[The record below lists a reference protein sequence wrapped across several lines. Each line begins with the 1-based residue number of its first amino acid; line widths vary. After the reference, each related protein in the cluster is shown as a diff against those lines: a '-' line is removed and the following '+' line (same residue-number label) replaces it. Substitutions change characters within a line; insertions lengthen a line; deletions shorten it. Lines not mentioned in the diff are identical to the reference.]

1 VLKFFSHP
9 KTQVAALALWAFML
23 PLWNLGMSVA
33 MFFLL
38 FVAVITSIQ
47 NKKFVLLPVLRN
59 PIYLSLLIVWALI
72 AFGLFRGGENSL
84 VLKEMKTL
92 LPLILAPLFLQNLS
106 PLTKN
111 DESFIWRVFF
121 ASVGLSAVVCVV
133 YAIVKYPL
141 PEPRS
146 ASLFISHIRFSLMA
160 VLGLIGAWR
169 MPGILPTYLK
179 LALTTVVCA
188 FFFFVG
194 TLTGWGLL
202 IVLIVFLFAS
212 KSKRNK
218 LIVVGGL
225 LTLASVLLF
234 FLSKNIDSTNFQPEQ
249 IQSARGEKYIH
260 QSSNFQTENGNR
272 IFVNIAPLELDSAW
286 VARTNSPLLQKDG
299 RGQLVQT
306 TLIRY
311 LASKGLTKDA
321 AGIQELSDTD
331 ISNILAG
338 NTNCN
343 EPQWNA
349 LEKRWHQIVFEYQ
362 TFQSGENS
370 SGHSIFQRLEYYK
383 GAQFIIERNFIF
395 GVGQGNVKSA
405 YSAAYKQ
412 TSPNLDEKVQHA
424 VHNQFLS
431 YWIAAGL
438 AAILSFL
445 LYFYFMWKQ
454 ARKHEIALAFV
465 ILALLS
471 CLTEDTLTTQP
482 GVAFFAFFSTLFF
495 FLPKKEN

>member
-1 VLKFFSHP
+1 MLKFFSLP
-9 KTQVAALALWAFML
+9 KTQLAALAVWAFML
-23 PLWNLGMSVA
+23 PFWNLGMSVA

-38 FVAVITSIQ
+38 FVAVVSAIEK
-47 NKKFVLLPVLRN
+47 KKFVFLPILRN
-59 PIYLSLLIVWALI
+59 PIYLSFLAVWFLILLGV
-72 AFGLFRGGENSL
+72 FRGGENNL
-84 VLKEMKTL
+84 IWKEIKTL
-92 LPLILAPLFLQNLS
+92 LPLVLAPLFLQNLNPIS
-106 PLTKN
+106 QSE
-111 DESFIWRVFF
+111 ESFIWKVFF
-121 ASVGLSAVVCVV
+121 SAVGISALICVV
-133 YAIVKYPL
+133 YATVKYPL

-160 VLGLIGAWR
+160 VLALIGAWGL
-169 MPGILPTYLK
+169 PGLISLRFK
-179 LALTTVVCA
+179 IALSSVVCL

-194 TLTGWGLL
+194 TLTGWGFLM
-202 IVLIVFLFAS
+202 VLIILLFAS

-218 LIVVGGL
+218 LIVVGSVF
-225 LTLASVLLF
+225 TLASVLLF
-234 FLSKNIDSTNFQPEQ
+234 FLSRNIDSTNFQPEQ

-272 IFVNIAPLELDSAW
+272 IFVNIAPIELDNAW
-286 VARTNSPLLQKDG
+286 VARTNRPLLQKDA

-311 LASKGLTKDA
+311 LASKGFTKDA
-321 AGIQELSDTD
+321 VGVQQLSDTD

-343 EPQWNA
+343 EPHWNA

-362 TFQSGENS
+362 TFQSGENP

-383 GAQFIIERNFIF
+383 GAKFIIERNFLF

-405 YSAAYKQ
+405 YSMAYKQ

-431 YWIAAGL
+431 YWIAAGF
-438 AAILSFL
+438 AAILCFVV
-445 LYFYFMWKQ
+445 YFYFMWKF
-454 ARKHEIALAFV
+454 ARKNTLALAFV
-465 ILALLS
+465 ILAFLS

-482 GVAFFAFFSTLFF
+482 GVAFFAFFSTFFF
-495 FLPKKEN
+495 FLPRKEN

>member
-1 VLKFFSHP
+1 MLKFFSHP

-23 PLWNLGMSVA
+23 PIWNVGMSVA

-38 FVAVITSIQ
+38 FVAVITSFQ

-59 PIYLSLLIVWALI
+59 PIYLSLLVVWTLL

-84 VLKEMKTL
+84 VLKEIKTL

-111 DESFIWRVFF
+111 DEAIIWKVFF
-121 ASVGLSAVVCVV
+121 ASVGLSALICVV
-133 YAIVKYPL
+133 YAVVKYPL

-160 VLGLIGAWR
+160 VLALIAAWR
-169 MPGILPTYLK
+169 IPNIVPAYVK
-179 LALTTVVCA
+179 IALTAIICS

-194 TLTGWGLL
+194 TLTGWGFL
-202 IVLIVFLFAS
+202 IVLIVLLFAS

-218 LIVVGGL
+218 FIVVGS
-225 LTLASVLLF
+225 TLAITSVLLF
-234 FLSKNIDSTNFQPEQ
+234 LLSQFNESN
-249 IQSARGEKYIH
+249 
-260 QSSNFQTENGNR
+260 NFQTENGNR
-272 IFVNIAPLELDSAW
+272 IFINIAPLELDSAW
-286 VARTNSPLLQKDG
+286 LARTNRPMLQKDA

-311 LASKGLTKDA
+311 LTSRGLTKDA
-321 AGIQELSDTD
+321 YGVQQLSDND

-338 NTNCN
+338 YTNCN
-343 EPQWNA
+343 EPNWNA

-362 TFQSGENS
+362 TFQSGENP

-383 GAQFIIERNFIF
+383 AAKFIIQRNMLW
-395 GVGQGNVKSA
+395 GVGQGNVKFN
-405 YSAAYKQ
+405 YNEAYKQ

-431 YWIAAGL
+431 YWIAAGMT
-438 AAILSFL
+438 AIISFL

-454 ARKHEIALAFV
+454 GSESEIAVAFV
-465 ILALLS
+465 ILAFLS

-482 GVAFFAFFSTLFF
+482 GVAFFAFFSTFFF
-495 FLPKKEN
+495 FLPKKIVSSST

>member
-1 VLKFFSHP
+1 MLKFFSHP

-23 PLWNLGMSVA
+23 PIWNVGMSVA

-59 PIYLSLLIVWALI
+59 PIYLSLLVVWTLI

-84 VLKEMKTL
+84 VLKEIKTL

-111 DESFIWRVFF
+111 DEAIIWRVFF
-121 ASVGLSAVVCVV
+121 ASVGLSALVCVV
-133 YAIVKYPL
+133 YAAFKYPL

-160 VLGLIGAWR
+160 VLALIAAWR
-169 MPGILPTYLK
+169 IPDIVPAYVK
-179 LALTTVVCA
+179 IALTAIICS

-194 TLTGWGLL
+194 TLTGWGFL
-202 IVLIVFLFAS
+202 IVLIVLLFAS

-218 LIVVGGL
+218 FIVVGS
-225 LTLASVLLF
+225 TLALTSVLF
-234 FLSKNIDSTNFQPEQ
+234 FLLSQFNE
-249 IQSARGEKYIH
+249 
-260 QSSNFQTENGNR
+260 SNSFQTENGNR
-272 IFVNIAPLELDSAW
+272 IFINIAPLELDSAW
-286 VARTNSPLLQKDG
+286 LARTNRPMLQKDA

-311 LASKGLTKDA
+311 LTSRGLTKDA
-321 AGIQELSDTD
+321 YGVQQLTDND
-331 ISNILAG
+331 ISNILEG
-338 NTNCN
+338 YTNCN
-343 EPQWNA
+343 EPNWNA

-362 TFQSGENS
+362 TFQSGENP

-383 GAQFIIERNFIF
+383 AAKFIIQRHLIW
-395 GVGQGNVKSA
+395 GVGQGNVKFN
-405 YSAAYKQ
+405 YSEAYKQ

-431 YWIAAGL
+431 YWIAAGM
-438 AAILSFL
+438 AAIISFL

-454 ARKHEIALAFV
+454 GSDSEIAVAFV
-465 ILALLS
+465 IIAFLS

-482 GVAFFAFFSTLFF
+482 GVAFFAFFSTFFF
-495 FLPKKEN
+495 FLPKKIVSSST

>member
-1 VLKFFSHP
+1 MLKFFSLP
-9 KTQVAALALWAFML
+9 KTQLIAIGLWAFML
-23 PLWNLGMSVA
+23 PLWNLGMSLA
-33 MFFLL
+33 MFCLL
-38 FVAVITSIQ
+38 LVSVASAIEK
-47 NKKFVLLPVLRN
+47 KKFIFLPVLKN
-59 PIYLSLLIVWALI
+59 PIYLSFLAAWFLILLGV
-72 AFGLFRGGENSL
+72 FRGGENNL
-84 VLKEMKTL
+84 LWKEIKTL
-92 LPLILAPLFLQNLS
+92 LPLVLAPLFLQNLS
-106 PLTKN
+106 PLTKK
-111 DESFIWRVFF
+111 DESIIWRVFF
-121 ASVGLSAVVCVV
+121 TSVGLSALVCVV

-146 ASLFISHIRFSLMA
+146 ASFFISHIRFSLMA
-160 VLGLIGAWR
+160 VLALIGAWR
-169 MPGILPTYLK
+169 IPDILPSYLK
-179 LALTTVVCA
+179 LALTGVVCS

-194 TLTGWGLL
+194 TLTGWGFL
-202 IVLIVFLFAS
+202 IVLITLLFAS

-218 LIVVGGL
+218 FIVVGSVF
-225 LTLASVLLF
+225 TFASVLFF
-234 FLSKNIDSTNFQPEQ
+234 FLSKNINSTNFQPEQ
-249 IQSARGEKYIH
+249 TQSARGEKYIH

-286 VARTNSPLLQKDG
+286 VARTNRPLLQKDG

-311 LASKGLTKDA
+311 LASKGLQKDA
-321 AGIQELSDTD
+321 AGIDQLSDTD

-338 NTNCN
+338 NTNYN
-343 EPQWNA
+343 EPLWNA

-362 TFQSGENS
+362 TFQSGENP
-370 SGHSIFQRLEYYK
+370 SGHSIFQRIEYYK
-383 GAQFIIERNFIF
+383 AAKFIIEKNLLF

-405 YSAAYKQ
+405 YREAYKQ
-412 TSPNLDEKVQHA
+412 ISPNLDEKVQHA

-438 AAILSFL
+438 AAILCFL

-454 ARKHEIALAFV
+454 ARKNEIALAFV

-482 GVAFFAFFSTLFF
+482 GVAFFAFFSTFFF

>member
-38 FVAVITSIQ
+38 FVAVITSIK

-111 DESFIWRVFF
+111 NESFIWRVFF

-218 LIVVGGL
+218 LIVVGGV

-405 YSAAYKQ
+405 YSEAYKQ

>member
-1 VLKFFSHP
+1 VLKFFSLP

-23 PLWNLGMSVA
+23 PLWNVGMSVA

-59 PIYLSLLIVWALI
+59 PVYLCLLVVWTLI
-72 AFGLFRGGENSL
+72 ASGLFRGGENSL
-84 VLKEMKTL
+84 VLKEIKTL

-106 PLTKN
+106 PLSKK
-111 DESFIWRVFF
+111 DEYFIWKTFF
-121 ASVGLSAVVCVV
+121 LAVGISAMICVI
-133 YAIVKYPL
+133 YAVVKYPL

-160 VLGLIGAWR
+160 VLALIGAWR
-169 MPGILPTYLK
+169 TPGILPSYLK
-179 LALTTVVCA
+179 LSLTAVVCA

-202 IVLIVFLFAS
+202 LALIVILFAL

-218 LIVVGGL
+218 LIVAGTT
-225 LTLASVLLF
+225 LTLASTLLF
-234 FLSKNIDSTNFQPEQ
+234 FLSKNTEKTNFQPEQ

-260 QSSNFQTENGNR
+260 QSSNFQTENGNC
-272 IFVNIAPLELDSAW
+272 IFINIAPLELESAW
-286 VARTNSPLLQKDG
+286 VARTNRPLLQKDG

-311 LASKGLTKDA
+311 LASKGLPKDA
-321 AGIQELSDTD
+321 AGIDQLSDAD

-362 TFQSGENS
+362 TFQSGENP

-383 GAQFIIERNFIF
+383 AAKFIIERNLLF

-405 YSAAYKQ
+405 YNEAYKQ

-438 AAILSFL
+438 AAILCFL
-445 LYFYFMWKQ
+445 LYFYFMWKH
-454 ARKHEIALAFV
+454 ARKNEIDLAFV

-482 GVAFFAFFSTLFF
+482 GVAFFAFFSTFFF
-495 FLPKKEN
+495 FLPRKEN

>member
-1 VLKFFSHP
+1 MLKFFSLP
-9 KTQVAALALWAFML
+9 KTQLAALAAWAFML
-23 PLWNLGMSVA
+23 PLWNLGISVA
-33 MFFLL
+33 MFLLL
-38 FVAVITSIQ
+38 FFAVVSAIEK
-47 NKKFVLLPVLRN
+47 KKFVFFPVLRN
-59 PIYLSLLIVWALI
+59 PIYLSFLAVWLLIILGV
-72 AFGLFRGGENSL
+72 FRGGENNL
-84 VLKEMKTL
+84 IWKEIKTL
-92 LPLILAPLFLQNLS
+92 LPLVLAPLFLQNLNPIS
-106 PLTKN
+106 QSE
-111 DESFIWRVFF
+111 ESFIWKVFF
-121 ASVGLSAVVCVV
+121 SAVGISALVCVV
-133 YAIVKYPL
+133 YAAFKYPL

-160 VLGLIGAWR
+160 VLALIGAWR
-169 MPGILPTYLK
+169 IPGILPSYLK
-179 LALTTVVCA
+179 LALTAVVCS

-194 TLTGWGLL
+194 TLTGWGFL
-202 IVLIVFLFAS
+202 IILTFLLFAS

-218 LIVVGGL
+218 LIVVGSVF
-225 LTLASVLLF
+225 TLASVLLF
-234 FLSKNIDSTNFQPEQ
+234 FLSRNIDSTNFQPEQ

-272 IFVNIAPLELDSAW
+272 VFINIAPIELEIAW
-286 VARTNSPLLQKDG
+286 TARTNRPLLQKDG

-321 AGIQELSDTD
+321 AGIDQLSDAD
-331 ISNILAG
+331 ISNVLAG

-343 EPQWNA
+343 EPQWSA

-362 TFQSGENS
+362 TFQSGENP

-383 GAQFIIERNFIF
+383 GAKFIIERNFLF

-405 YSAAYKQ
+405 YSEAYKQ

-438 AAILSFL
+438 AAILCFVV
-445 LYFYFMWKQ
+445 YFYFMWKF
-454 ARKHEIALAFV
+454 ARKNTLALAFV
-465 ILALLS
+465 ILAFLS

-482 GVAFFAFFSTLFF
+482 GVAFFAFFSTFFF
-495 FLPKKEN
+495 FLPRKEN

>member
-1 VLKFFSHP
+1 
-9 KTQVAALALWAFML
+9 
-23 PLWNLGMSVA
+23 MSIA

-38 FVAVITSIQ
+38 FVAVVTSIQ

-59 PIYLSLLIVWALI
+59 PIYLSLLVVWALI
-72 AFGLFRGGENSL
+72 ALGLFRGGENSL
-84 VLKEMKTL
+84 VLKEIKTL

-106 PLTKN
+106 PLSKK
-111 DESFIWRVFF
+111 DESVIWRVFF
-121 ASVGLSAVVCVV
+121 ASVGLSALVCVV
-133 YAIVKYPL
+133 YAVVKYPL

-160 VLGLIGAWR
+160 VLALISAWR
-169 MPGILPTYLK
+169 IPGILPSYLK
-179 LALTTVVCA
+179 LTLTAVVCA

-194 TLTGWGLL
+194 TLTGWGFLVLL
-202 IVLIVFLFAS
+202 IILLFAS

-218 LIVVGGL
+218 FIVVGSVL
-225 LTLASVLLF
+225 ALASVLLF
-234 FLSKNIDSTNFQPEQ
+234 FLSRNIDTSNFQPEQ

-260 QSSNFQTENGNR
+260 QSSNFQTENGNP

-286 VARTNSPLLQKDG
+286 VARTNRPLLQKDA

-321 AGIQELSDTD
+321 AGIQQLSDAD

-343 EPQWNA
+343 ETQWNA

-383 GAQFIIERNFIF
+383 GAKFIIERNFLL

-405 YSAAYKQ
+405 YSEAYKQ

-431 YWIAAGL
+431 YWITAGI
-438 AAILSFL
+438 ATILCFL

-454 ARKHEIALAFV
+454 AKKHEVTLVFV

-471 CLTEDTLTTQP
+471 CFTEDTLTTQP
-482 GVAFFAFFSTLFF
+482 GVAFFAFFSTFFF
-495 FLPKKEN
+495 FLPRKEN

>member
-72 AFGLFRGGENSL
+72 AFGLFRGGENSF
-84 VLKEMKTL
+84 VLKELKTL

-218 LIVVGGL
+218 LIVTGSV
-225 LTLASVLLF
+225 LTLASVILF

-272 IFVNIAPLELDSAW
+272 IFANIAPLELDSAW

-405 YSAAYKQ
+405 YSEAYKQ

>member
-1 VLKFFSHP
+1 MLKFFSLP
-9 KTQVAALALWAFML
+9 KTQLAALAVWVFML
-23 PLWNLGMSVA
+23 PLWNVGMSVA

-38 FVAVITSIQ
+38 FISLASAFE
-47 NKKFVLLPVLRN
+47 KKSFVLLPVLKN
-59 PIYLSLLIVWALI
+59 PIYLCFLGIWM
-72 AFGLFRGGENSL
+72 L
-84 VLKEMKTL
+84 VLLGIFCGGDANLVWKEIKTL

-106 PLTKN
+106 PLSKK
-111 DESFIWRVFF
+111 DEHFIWKTFF
-121 ASVGLSAVVCVV
+121 LAVGISALICVI

-160 VLGLIGAWR
+160 VLALIGAWKV
-169 MPGILPTYLK
+169 PGLISLPFK
-179 LALTTVVCA
+179 IALTAVVFL

-202 IVLIVFLFAS
+202 ILLIVLLFAS
-212 KSKRNK
+212 KSKRNT
-218 LIVVGGL
+218 LIVVGS
-225 LTLASVLLF
+225 TLVASGSLF
-234 FLSKNIDSTNFQPEQ
+234 YFLANTAQTNV
-249 IQSARGEKYIH
+249 IQTELVQSERGEKYIH

-272 IFVNIAPLELDSAW
+272 IFINIAPLELESAW
-286 VARTNSPLLQKDG
+286 VARTNRPLLQKDG

-311 LASKGLTKDA
+311 LASKGLPKDA
-321 AGIQELSDTD
+321 AGIDQLSDAD

-362 TFQSGENS
+362 TFQSGENP

-383 GAQFIIERNFIF
+383 AAKFIIERNFLF
-395 GVGQGNVKSA
+395 GVGQGNVKYA
-405 YSAAYKQ
+405 YSEAYKQ
-412 TSPNLDEKVQHA
+412 TSPNLDEKVQHT
-424 VHNQFLS
+424 VHNQFIS
-431 YWIAAGL
+431 YWISCGVLALGL
-438 AAILSFL
+438 FL
-445 LYFYFMWKQ
+445 LYFYFMWKEG
-454 ARKHEIALAFV
+454 RKNILALSFV
-465 ILALLS
+465 ILAFLS

-482 GVAFFAFFSTLFF
+482 GVAFFAFFSTLLF

>member
-1 VLKFFSHP
+1 MLKFFSHP
-9 KTQVAALALWAFML
+9 KTQVAAITLWAFML

-38 FVAVITSIQ
+38 FVAVCTSIE
-47 NKKFVLLPVLRN
+47 KRKFVLLPVLKN
-59 PIYLSLLIVWALI
+59 PIYISLLVVWTLLAS
-72 AFGLFRGGENSL
+72 GLFRGGEYSL
-84 VLKEMKTL
+84 VLKEIKTL

-106 PLTKN
+106 PLSKN
-111 DESFIWRVFF
+111 DESIIWKVFF
-121 ASVGLSAVVCVV
+121 ASVGLSAFICVV
-133 YAIVKYPL
+133 YAVVKYPL

-160 VLGLIGAWR
+160 VLALISAWR
-169 MPGILPTYLK
+169 VPGIIPSYMKLP
-179 LALTTVVCA
+179 LTAVVGA

-194 TLTGWGLL
+194 TLTGWGFL
-202 IVLIVFLFAS
+202 IVLIIILFAS
-212 KSKRNK
+212 KSTRNK
-218 LIVVGGL
+218 FIVVGSIFS
-225 LTLASVLLF
+225 LACILLF
-234 FLSKNIDSTNFQPEQ
+234 FLSKNIDSTNFQPEI

-272 IFVNIAPLELDSAW
+272 IFVNIAPKELDSAW
-286 VARTNSPLLQKDG
+286 VARTNKPLLQKDA

-311 LASKGLTKDA
+311 LASRGLTKDA
-321 AGIQELSDTD
+321 AGINQLSDAD

-349 LEKRWHQIVFEYQ
+349 IEKRWHQIIFEYQ

-383 GAQFIIERNFIF
+383 AAKFIIERNVLF

-405 YSAAYKQ
+405 YSVAYKE

-431 YWIAAGL
+431 YWIAAGI
-438 AAILSFL
+438 AGILCFL

-482 GVAFFAFFSTLFF
+482 GVAFFAFFSTFFF

>member
-1 VLKFFSHP
+1 MLKFFSHP

-23 PLWNLGMSVA
+23 PLWNLGMSIA

-38 FVAVITSIQ
+38 FVAVVTSVQ

-59 PIYLSLLIVWALI
+59 PIYLSLLLVWALV
-72 AFGLFRGGENSL
+72 ALGLFRSGENSL
-84 VLKEMKTL
+84 VLKEIKTL

-106 PLTKN
+106 TLSKK
-111 DESFIWRVFF
+111 DEAVIWKVFF
-121 ASVGLSAVVCVV
+121 ASVGLSALVCVV
-133 YAIVKYPL
+133 YAVVKYPL

-160 VLGLIGAWR
+160 VLALIGAWR
-169 MPGILPTYLK
+169 MPGILPSRLK
-179 LALTTVVCA
+179 FALTAVVCA

-194 TLTGWGLL
+194 TLTGWGFLLLL
-202 IVLIVFLFAS
+202 IILLFAS

-218 LIVVGGL
+218 FIVVGGAL
-225 LTLASVLLF
+225 ALASVLLL
-234 FLSKNIDSTNFQPEQ
+234 FLSKNIDTSNFQPEQ

-286 VARTNSPLLQKDG
+286 VARTNRPLLQKDA

-311 LASKGLTKDA
+311 LASRGLTKDA

-343 EPQWNA
+343 EPKWGA

-362 TFQSGENS
+362 TFQSGENP

-383 GAQFIIERNFIF
+383 AAKFIIVRNLLF

-405 YSAAYKQ
+405 YSEAYKQ

-438 AAILSFL
+438 AGILCFL
-445 LYFYFMWKQ
+445 LYFYFIWKH
-454 ARKHEIALAFV
+454 ARKNEVALAFV

-482 GVAFFAFFSTLFF
+482 GVAFFAFFSTFFF
-495 FLPKKEN
+495 FLPRKEN

>member
-38 FVAVITSIQ
+38 FVAVITSIK

-111 DESFIWRVFF
+111 NESFIWRVFF

-218 LIVVGGL
+218 LIVVGGV

-272 IFVNIAPLELDSAW
+272 IFVNIAPLELDRAW

-405 YSAAYKQ
+405 YSEAYKQ

-438 AAILSFL
+438 TAILSFL

>member
-23 PLWNLGMSVA
+23 PLWNLGMSIA

-38 FVAVITSIQ
+38 FVAVVTSVQ

-59 PIYLSLLIVWALI
+59 PIYLSLLLVWALV
-72 AFGLFRGGENSL
+72 ALGLFRSGENSL
-84 VLKEMKTL
+84 VLKEIKTL

-106 PLTKN
+106 TLSKK
-111 DESFIWRVFF
+111 DEAVIWKVFF
-121 ASVGLSAVVCVV
+121 ASVGLSALVCVV
-133 YAIVKYPL
+133 YAVVKYPL

-160 VLGLIGAWR
+160 VLALIGAWR
-169 MPGILPTYLK
+169 MPGILPSRLK
-179 LALTTVVCA
+179 FALTAVVCA

-194 TLTGWGLL
+194 TLTGWGFLLLL
-202 IVLIVFLFAS
+202 IILLFAS

-218 LIVVGGL
+218 FIVVGGAL
-225 LTLASVLLF
+225 ALASVLLL
-234 FLSKNIDSTNFQPEQ
+234 FLSKNIDTSNFQPEQ

-286 VARTNSPLLQKDG
+286 VARTNRPLLQKDA

-311 LASKGLTKDA
+311 LASRGLTKDA

-343 EPQWNA
+343 EPKWSA

-362 TFQSGENS
+362 TFQSGENP

-383 GAQFIIERNFIF
+383 AAKFIIVRNLLF

-405 YSAAYKQ
+405 YSEAYKQ

-438 AAILSFL
+438 AGILCFL
-445 LYFYFMWKQ
+445 LYFYFIWKH
-454 ARKHEIALAFV
+454 ARKNEVALAFV

-482 GVAFFAFFSTLFF
+482 GVAFFAFFSTFFF
-495 FLPKKEN
+495 FLPRKEN

>member
-1 VLKFFSHP
+1 VLKFFRHP

-38 FVAVITSIQ
+38 FVAVVTSIQ
-47 NKKFVLLPVLRN
+47 NKKFSVLPVLRN
-59 PIYLSLLIVWALI
+59 PIYLSLLVVWTLL

-84 VLKEMKTL
+84 VLKEIKTL

-106 PLTKN
+106 PLTTK
-111 DESFIWRVFF
+111 DESIIWKVFF
-121 ASVGLSAVVCVV
+121 ASVGLSALVCIV

-141 PEPRS
+141 SEPRN

-160 VLGLIGAWR
+160 VLALIGAWR
-169 MPGILPTYLK
+169 IPGILPLYLK
-179 LALTTVVCA
+179 LAFTIVVCS

-194 TLTGWGLL
+194 TLTGWGFL
-202 IVLIVFLFAS
+202 IVLIILLFAS

-218 LIVVGGL
+218 LIVVGGVF
-225 LTLASVLLF
+225 TLASVLLF
-234 FLSKNIDSTNFQPEQ
+234 FLSRNIDSTNFQPEQ
-249 IQSARGEKYIH
+249 IQSTRGEKYIH
-260 QSSNFQTENGNR
+260 QLSNFQTENGNR

-286 VARTNSPLLQKDG
+286 VTRTNKPLLQKDA

-321 AGIQELSDTD
+321 AGIQELTDAD

-383 GAQFIIERNFIF
+383 GAIFIIERNLLF
-395 GVGQGNVKSA
+395 GVGQGHVKSA
-405 YSAAYKQ
+405 YSEAYKQ

-431 YWIAAGL
+431 YWIAVGIAG
-438 AAILSFL
+438 ILCFL

-454 ARKHEIALAFV
+454 ARKHEVALAFV

-482 GVAFFAFFSTLFF
+482 GVAFFAFFSTFFF
-495 FLPKKEN
+495 FLPRKEN